1 MVWPP
6 FSTIIDP
13 DSRALPGPDP
23 PHPPLQVLWFA
34 VVGTLWN
41 SIGIGM
47 SLFAICQIEAFGV
60 QDINLQEN
68 LLFATIISAVDPVA
82 VLSVFEDVSVNEQ
95 LYIVVF
101 GECLFNDAVTVVR
114 GAGRVS
120 SGPGLQRAG
129 SKGRG
134 LWLYVGLVSVEVRM
148 KEVRGPGGSTHRCL
162 LNVATGQHCTVNW
175 KSRFIFIS

>member
-1 MVWPP
+1 MRHTSS
-6 FSTIIDP
+6 F
-13 DSRALPGPDP
+13 L
-23 PHPPLQVLWFA
+23 LQVLWFA

-68 LLFATIISAVDPVA
+68 LLFASIISAVDPVA

-101 GECLFNDAVTVVR
+101 GECLFNDAVTVVSAEWLLEASVTR
-114 GAGRVS
+114 SLLQLVARVGGLGA
-120 SGPGLQRAG
+120 AAC
-129 SKGRG
+129 
-134 LWLYVGLVSVEVRM
+134 YENMSVCRQETIT
-148 KEVRGPGGSTHRCL
+148 KLALG
-162 LNVATGQHCTVNW
+162 
-175 KSRFIFIS
+175 

>member
-1 MVWPP
+1 MVHRYQQPP
-6 FSTIIDP
+6 
-13 DSRALPGPDP
+13 P
-23 PHPPLQVLWFA
+23 PRPSVPPVGVRSLQVLWFA

-68 LLFATIISAVDPVA
+68 LLFASIISAVDPVA

-101 GECLFNDAVTVVR
+101 GECLFNDAVTVVSGGRR
-114 GAGRVS
+114 GGVRVRVRRAKD
-120 SGPGLQRAG
+120 GLFHLEG
-129 SKGRG
+129 V
-134 LWLYVGLVSVEVRM
+134 L
-148 KEVRGPGGSTHRCL
+148 
-162 LNVATGQHCTVNW
+162 
-175 KSRFIFIS
+175 

>member
-1 MVWPP
+1 M
-6 FSTIIDP
+6 
-13 DSRALPGPDP
+13 
-23 PHPPLQVLWFA
+23 LWFA

-101 GECLFNDAVTVVR
+101 GECLFNDAVTVV
-114 GAGRVS
+114 
-120 SGPGLQRAG
+120 SGPSWQQGG
-129 SKGRG
+129 
-134 LWLYVGLVSVEVRM
+134 
-148 KEVRGPGGSTHRCL
+148 GGSLDTSEL
-162 LNVATGQHCTVNW
+162 Y
-175 KSRFIFIS
+175 SRMV

>member
-1 MVWPP
+1 M
-6 FSTIIDP
+6 
-13 DSRALPGPDP
+13 
-23 PHPPLQVLWFA
+23 QVLWFA

-47 SLFAICQIEAFGV
+47 SLYAICQIEAFGV

-101 GECLFNDAVTVVR
+101 GECLFNDAVTVV
-114 GAGRVS
+114 
-120 SGPGLQRAG
+120 SGLRPSPTKWG
-129 SKGRG
+129 
-134 LWLYVGLVSVEVRM
+134 WLV
-148 KEVRGPGGSTHRCL
+148 CL
-162 LNVATGQHCTVNW
+162 KTL
-175 KSRFIFIS
+175 S

>member
-1 MVWPP
+1 MVTW
-6 FSTIIDP
+6 S
-13 DSRALPGPDP
+13 SSHLELLSLGV
-23 PHPPLQVLWFA
+23 QVLWFA

-82 VLSVFEDVSVNEQ
+82 VLSVFKDVNVNEQ

-101 GECLFNDAVTVVR
+101 GECLFNDAVTVV
-114 GAGRVS
+114 S
-120 SGPGLQRAG
+120 C
-129 SKGRG
+129 K
-134 LWLYVGLVSVEVRM
+134 
-148 KEVRGPGGSTHRCL
+148 
-162 LNVATGQHCTVNW
+162 
-175 KSRFIFIS
+175 KSFLSEI

>member
-1 MVWPP
+1 M
-6 FSTIIDP
+6 
-13 DSRALPGPDP
+13 
-23 PHPPLQVLWFA
+23 LWFA

-101 GECLFNDAVTVVR
+101 GECLFNDAVTVV
-114 GAGRVS
+114 
-120 SGPGLQRAG
+120 SGPSRRNWNWFSLRTG
-129 SKGRG
+129 SVLYLGMV
-134 LWLYVGLVSVEVRM
+134 LWLEEKKIER
-148 KEVRGPGGSTHRCL
+148 STY
-162 LNVATGQHCTVNW
+162 
-175 KSRFIFIS
+175 SRFNQSHEVHLKSLV

>member
-1 MVWPP
+1 M
-6 FSTIIDP
+6 
-13 DSRALPGPDP
+13 
-23 PHPPLQVLWFA
+23 LWFA

-68 LLFATIISAVDPVA
+68 LLFASIISAVDPVA

-101 GECLFNDAVTVVR
+101 GECLFNDAVTVVSVEWLLEASVTR
-114 GAGRVS
+114 S
-120 SGPGLQRAG
+120 LLQLVARF
-129 SKGRG
+129 RG
-134 LWLYVGLVSVEVRM
+134 LRAAACYENMSVCRQEDI
-148 KEVRGPGGSTHRCL
+148 T
-162 LNVATGQHCTVNW
+162 NVASG
-175 KSRFIFIS
+175 

>member
-1 MVWPP
+1 M
-6 FSTIIDP
+6 
-13 DSRALPGPDP
+13 
-23 PHPPLQVLWFA
+23 LWFA

-101 GECLFNDAVTVVR
+101 GECLYNDAVTVV
-114 GAGRVS
+114 
-120 SGPGLQRAG
+120 SGPGWWHSAPSLRGRLLSHTG
-129 SKGRG
+129 SE
-134 LWLYVGLVSVEVRM
+134 L
-148 KEVRGPGGSTHRCL
+148 
-162 LNVATGQHCTVNW
+162 
-175 KSRFIFIS
+175 

>member
-1 MVWPP
+1 MKCLV
-6 FSTIIDP
+6 FF
-13 DSRALPGPDP
+13 A
-23 PHPPLQVLWFA
+23 QVLWFA

-101 GECLFNDAVTVVR
+101 GECLFNDAVTVV
-114 GAGRVS
+114 S
-120 SGPGLQRAG
+120 
-129 SKGRG
+129 
-134 LWLYVGLVSVEVRM
+134 WLRQMV
-148 KEVRGPGGSTHRCL
+148 
-162 LNVATGQHCTVNW
+162 
-175 KSRFIFIS
+175 

>member
-1 MVWPP
+1 ML
-6 FSTIIDP
+6 S
-13 DSRALPGPDP
+13 
-23 PHPPLQVLWFA
+23 LQVLWFA

-68 LLFATIISAVDPVA
+68 LLFASIISAVDPVA

-101 GECLFNDAVTVVR
+101 GECLFNDAVTVVSGYQWGGEWLRSVCGPFIVFVVAFSLCDCR
-114 GAGRVS
+114 GNHV
-120 SGPGLQRAG
+120 LYCG
-129 SKGRG
+129 SPHKQ
-134 LWLYVGLVSVEVRM
+134 
-148 KEVRGPGGSTHRCL
+148 T
-162 LNVATGQHCTVNW
+162 
-175 KSRFIFIS
+175 

>member
-1 MVWPP
+1 M
-6 FSTIIDP
+6 
-13 DSRALPGPDP
+13 
-23 PHPPLQVLWFA
+23 LWFA

-101 GECLFNDAVTVVR
+101 GECLFNDAVTVVS
-114 GAGRVS
+114 GQNWQQGGRLAEYTAS
-120 SGPGLQRAG
+120 E
-129 SKGRG
+129 
-134 LWLYVGLVSVEVRM
+134 LYLRM
-148 KEVRGPGGSTHRCL
+148 V
-162 LNVATGQHCTVNW
+162 
-175 KSRFIFIS
+175 

>member
-1 MVWPP
+1 MRHTSS
-6 FSTIIDP
+6 F
-13 DSRALPGPDP
+13 R
-23 PHPPLQVLWFA
+23 LQVLWFA

-68 LLFATIISAVDPVA
+68 LLFASIISAVDPVA

-101 GECLFNDAVTVVR
+101 GECLFNDAVTVVSAER
-114 GAGRVS
+114 LLGGVRYTQLAATCR
-120 SGPGLQRAG
+120 P
-129 SKGRG
+129 
-134 LWLYVGLVSVEVRM
+134 LWRPQGC
-148 KEVRGPGGSTHRCL
+148 CL
-162 LNVATGQHCTVNW
+162 L
-175 KSRFIFIS
+175 